1 MLLYGILARK
11 TRESFHIKRRKYRI
25 TEKDAAETR
34 AEEIRPR
41 VSTKST
47 PCHRKPAKAGFRW
60 FHQFFVK
67 WRFRAKLPGNAHFT
81 AKN

>member
-1 MLLYGILARK
+1 MLLRIA
-11 TRESFHIKRRKYRI
+11 KRGQGNLP
-25 TEKDAAETR
+25 AL
-34 AEEIRPR
+34 R